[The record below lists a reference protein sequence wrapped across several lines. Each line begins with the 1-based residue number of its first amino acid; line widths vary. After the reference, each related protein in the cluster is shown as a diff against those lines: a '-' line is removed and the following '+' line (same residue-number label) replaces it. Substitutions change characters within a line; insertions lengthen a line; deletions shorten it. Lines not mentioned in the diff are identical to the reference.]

1 MIFQFNIYLNT
12 DFAVTFSFF
21 FSLHLALAGYAA
33 FLSAFLRSGGQ
44 VIGVGLFFFMFNYLF
59 DGVISYVLYS
69 SLLPRWA
76 RNLISVCFPPFL
88 YAQGSQDLYDALGAD
103 GKGMRWE
110 DIGDNAF
117 ECPVFCARLCQCD
130 YTAEEEDPI
139 NGKPF
144 LIMPLAE
151 TMEWL
156 VFDWLF
162 FAVVAIYLDNVVPN
176 GYGRSQ
182 PFYYLLQPSYWGFG
196 GASKVQDTTTD
207 VTDDGHDYDDDVL
220 REQNRVLGLV
230 NPGGTVQ
237 VPVTCP
243 PGKAGGDPIQVMHEG
258 ASYDLTVPDGVAEG
272 QRFQVALPSG
282 AGRVNGDD
290 DDDAVRVVN
299 LCKRF
304 GGGCTPSFTA
314 VFKINFGVKNDQLFC
329 LLGHNGAGKTT
340 TFNMLSGMFPPTKGD
355 AYIFGKS
362 VRHELRQVQ
371 GMMGICPQHDVLWS
385 ELSAT
390 EHLALFAGL
399 SLVNPT
405 KIPEL
410 IRYFLDAVDL
420 VEPANTPSGKYSGGM
435 RRRLSV
441 ACALIADPN
450 VVYLDEPTTGMDPVN
465 RRGVWDV
472 IEKAKKDRVVV
483 LTTHAMEEAD
493 TLGDVISIMSRGR
506 LHCLGTSLHLKN
518 KYGSGYHVDVTSTE
532 ATHADVGKL
541 LGEKI
546 SSGHRPVGATQF
558 SADVPLTN
566 VAELQALCAAVE
578 GGEGKRLEMD
588 LSVSMCTLENVF
600 IKIAKQAK
608 DPEAIKES
616 RSGAAGAAN
625 AAGGTAMVSIDCPV
639 GKKAG
644 DAVQIVHEGAS
655 YDLTVPDGIAEGQ
668 SFQVA
673 LPSSGGA
680 AAAAAAAAA
689 AQPKD
694 SSVYAGSELGD
705 DPLPDTEGLLTQHL
719 QFEGTPFM
727 TQFKALFVKN
737 LTSQKR

>member
-1 MIFQFNIYLNT
+1 
-12 DFAVTFSFF
+12 
-21 FSLHLALAGYAA
+21 
-33 FLSAFLRSGGQ
+33 
-44 VIGVGLFFFMFNYLF
+44 
-59 DGVISYVLYS
+59 
-69 SLLPRWA
+69 
-76 RNLISVCFPPFL
+76 
-88 YAQGSQDLYDALGAD
+88 
-103 GKGMRWE
+103 
-110 DIGDNAF
+110 
-117 ECPVFCARLCQCD
+117 
-130 YTAEEEDPI
+130 
-139 NGKPF
+139 
-144 LIMPLAE
+144 
-151 TMEWL
+151 
-156 VFDWLF
+156 
-162 FAVVAIYLDNVVPN
+162 
-176 GYGRSQ
+176 
-182 PFYYLLQPSYWGFG
+182 
-196 GASKVQDTTTD
+196 
-207 VTDDGHDYDDDVL
+207 
-220 REQNRVLGLV
+220 
-230 NPGGTVQ
+230 
-237 VPVTCP
+237 
-243 PGKAGGDPIQVMHEG
+243 
-258 ASYDLTVPDGVAEG
+258 
-272 QRFQVALPSG
+272 
-282 AGRVNGDD
+282 
-290 DDDAVRVVN
+290 
-299 LCKRF
+299 
-304 GGGCTPSFTA
+304 
-314 VFKINFGVKNDQLFC
+314 
-329 LLGHNGAGKTT
+329 
-340 TFNMLSGMFPPTKGD
+340 
-355 AYIFGKS
+355 
-362 VRHELRQVQ
+362 
-371 GMMGICPQHDVLWS
+371 
-385 ELSAT
+385 
-390 EHLALFAGL
+390 
-399 SLVNPT
+399 
-405 KIPEL
+405 
-410 IRYFLDAVDL
+410 
-420 VEPANTPSGKYSGGM
+420 M

-546 SSGHRPVGATQF
+546 TSGHRPVGATQF

-680 AAAAAAAAA
+680 AAAAAAA
-689 AQPKD
+689 QPKD

-727 TQFKALFVKN
+727 TQFKALFTKN
-737 LTSQKR
+737 LTSQKRQPGVNICVMLLTALMMSILILLKLLPGLIGEPQIFVCGTNITSDRSYVDQLTIPNVDILKGVKTSFETVSLLESCTDADSTNATEWVKMGGWVGSAMCSTSASAADIGASNRRRMYRAFDTYECNATLFDELEASYAYLRTTKDEEVYCNVDLRPDVTVIVRGIALEETKAFCPLAAGLFKAACALEPTICADNSTSDKEPISALQKMKNEYESYGCSADANDKIQPYLDFETTGTVTLPVGECLSSYAAAARTHSLHLLRPCSRPCSQIDAAAAEVLAHIVHRRRSPST